1 MASSTVVSSKET
13 EGMMILLSFIRLA
26 VAPLMSVIGAL
37 SVPSAPVGTSIGMG
51 RSHILSTSAS
61 MVLRVSS

>member
-13 EGMMILLSFIRLA
+13 EGMMLLSFIRLA
-26 VAPLMSVIGAL
+26 VAPLTSVIGAL
-37 SVPSAPVGTSIGMG
+37 SAPSAPVGTSIGMG